1 DLYELLGLRRD
12 DQNLGAEEFRSAYK
26 RSACR
31 AHPDKGG
38 SQEHFHAVV
47 RAFEVLSC
55 AASRDAYDGALA
67 RGLPE
72 AVALAIAAKGSIP
85 SSDTAAKPGKRR
97 RGQSVPLSSETA
109 LQQLRAAVSELP
121 REERRGALDK
131 LVPRV
136 REALLA
142 YMQKAQAPA
151 ALASAAPAASPVAE
165 GESESSCE

>member
-1 DLYELLGLRRD
+1 
-12 DQNLGAEEFRSAYK
+12 
-26 RSACR
+26 

-72 AVALAIAAKGSIP
+72 AIAAKGSIP

-109 LQQLRAAVSELP
+109 LQQLRAAVSEL
-121 REERRGALDK
+121 
-131 LVPRV
+131 
-136 REALLA
+136 
-142 YMQKAQAPA
+142 
-151 ALASAAPAASPVAE
+151 
-165 GESESSCE
+165 